1 MESLRLFGRIAVAGV
16 VVVVLMVALLLVRS
30 LVSER
35 AQFRDEAVARVGAS
49 RAGEQVLTGP
59 LRVIPW
65 TEQQLRVD
73 EQGGQRMRT
82 VHGHELQ
89 MPQQLQVDGQLL
101 PEQRRVGMF
110 KVPVYTWRGKL
121 AARFAAF
128 EPASVPGRVY
138 GKPYLVMGIA
148 DVRGVVGTPV
158 LQLDGRR
165 ALLQAGTQGL
175 HDSIGGVHVPLVPD
189 EAGRLPA
196 SALQLE
202 LALDG
207 TRSLALLPVADDNRV
222 QLVSSWPHPSFG
234 GAFAPARREVG
245 EGGFS
250 ASWAVSSLA
259 SKAQDQLQQA
269 IAHGQ
274 GMHGEQIQ
282 VSLVDPVDVY
292 TQALRAAKYGV
303 LFIVLT
309 FVGFGIY
316 DLVKGLNLHPLQYLL
331 VGLALVMFFLLLL
344 SLSEQLPFVLAYLVA
359 SAACIALQAWYLSG
373 VLRSWP
379 RALGFAAM
387 LTALYAAL
395 YGLLVSEQNALLLGS
410 LLLFAV
416 LAAVMGL
423 TRRLDW
429 RQLGR
434 SHE

>member
-175 HDSIGGVHVPLVPD
+175 HDSIGGVHVPLLPD
-189 EAGRLPA
+189 EAQEAMGQVHPRAQITFDILMREGFETEHYIDIFDGGPTLHARTSGIRSIAQSRSAPVKVEDAPCKGGRPYLVCNGQ
-196 SALQLE
+196 LQDYRAVL
-202 LALDG
+202 LDLDWVPG
-207 TRSLALLPVADDNRV
+207 KPVCLSLAAADA
-222 QLVSSWPHPSFG
+222 LG
-234 GAFAPARREVG
+234 VG
-245 EGGFS
+245 EGGS
-250 ASWAVSSLA
+250 V
-259 SKAQDQLQQA
+259 
-269 IAHGQ
+269 
-274 GMHGEQIQ
+274 
-282 VSLVDPVDVY
+282 
-292 TQALRAAKYGV
+292 R
-303 LFIVLT
+303 
-309 FVGFGIY
+309 
-316 DLVKGLNLHPLQYLL
+316 
-331 VGLALVMFFLLLL
+331 
-344 SLSEQLPFVLAYLVA
+344 LVA
-359 SAACIALQAWYLSG
+359 
-373 VLRSWP
+373 V
-379 RALGFAAM
+379 
-387 LTALYAAL
+387 
-395 YGLLVSEQNALLLGS
+395 
-410 LLLFAV
+410 
-416 LAAVMGL
+416 
-423 TRRLDW
+423 
-429 RQLGR
+429 
-434 SHE
+434 

>member
-1 MESLRLFGRIAVAGV
+1 MDSLRLFGRIAVAGV
-16 VVVVLMVALLLVRS
+16 VVLVLMLALLLVRS
-30 LVSER
+30 LVAER
-35 AQFRDEAVARVGAS
+35 AEFRDQAVAKVAAS
-49 RAGEQVLTGP
+49 RAGAQVLAGP

-65 TEQQLRVD
+65 TEEQLVKGQDGERLRV
-73 EQGGQRMRT
+73 
-82 VHGHELQ
+82 VHGQEVQ

-110 KVPVYTWRGKL
+110 QVPVYTWRGKL
-121 AARFAAF
+121 AARFAPMA
-128 EPASVPGRVY
+128 PAGVPGRVY
-138 GKPYLVMGIA
+138 GKPYLVVGIA
-148 DVRGVVGTPV
+148 DVRGVVGTPT
-158 LQLDGRR
+158 LQLDGRN
-165 ALLQAGTQGL
+165 AVLQAGSQGL
-175 HDSIGGVHVPLVPD
+175 HNTIGGMHVPLALD
-189 EAGRLPA
+189 AGGNLPA
-196 SALQLE
+196 SSLQLE
-202 LALDG
+202 LSLDG

-222 QLVSSWPHPSFG
+222 QLASSWPHPSFG
-234 GAFAPARREVG
+234 GAFAPVRREVG
-245 EGGFS
+245 DAGFN

-259 SKAQDQLQQA
+259 SKAQDELQQA
-269 IAHGQ
+269 IAQ
-274 GMHGEQIQ
+274 GHPVHGEQIQ
-282 VSLVDPVDVY
+282 LSLVDPVDVY

-359 SAACIALQAWYLSG
+359 STACIALQAWYLSG
-373 VLRSWP
+373 VLHSWS

-434 SHE
+434 GHE

>member
-1 MESLRLFGRIAVAGV
+1 MDSLRLFGRIAVAGV
-16 VVVVLMVALLLVRS
+16 VVLVLMLALLLVRS
-30 LVSER
+30 LVAER
-35 AQFRDEAVARVGAS
+35 AEFRDQAVAKVAAS
-49 RAGEQVLTGP
+49 RAGEQVLVGP

-65 TEQQLRVD
+65 TEEQRV
-73 EQGGQRMRT
+73 QGADGERVRV
-82 VHGHELQ
+82 VHGQQVQ
-89 MPQQLQVDGQLL
+89 MPQQLQVDGQML

-110 KVPVYTWRGKL
+110 QVPVYAWRGTL
-121 AARFAAF
+121 AARFA
-128 EPASVPGRVY
+128 PMQPDGVPGRVY
-138 GKPYLVMGIA
+138 GAPYLVMGIS
-148 DVRGVVGTPV
+148 DVRGVVGTPK
-158 LQLDGRR
+158 LQIDGRQ
-165 ALLQAGTQGL
+165 ALLQAGSLGL
-175 HDSIGGVHVPLVPD
+175 TALGGGVHVPLALD
-189 EAGRLPA
+189 QAGQLPA
-196 SALQLE
+196 SALN
-202 LALDG
+202 LALDLDG
-207 TRSLALLPVADDNRV
+207 TRALSVVPVADDNRV
-222 QLVSSWPHPSFG
+222 QLASRWPHPSFG
-234 GAFAPARREVG
+234 GAFAPAQREVG
-245 EGGFS
+245 DGGFT

-259 SKAQDQLQQA
+259 SKAQEQVQQA
-269 IAHGQ
+269 LAQGHGV
-274 GMHGEQIQ
+274 HAEQVQ

-316 DLVKGLNLHPLQYLL
+316 DLVKGLQLHPLQYLL

-434 SHE
+434 GHE